1 MEVLGIRFCAVA
13 EEAQEMA
20 EFFTKGLGLPER
32 DLGGGE
38 GFHGAV
44 IPAGTSWIEIW
55 QKAADMPVGLM
66 LQIVVDDADAVAATA
81 KQNGID
87 VQGPME
93 AHGEKIYFA
102 IAPGGLSVSFQ
113 QVLGEPAGDT

>member
-20 EFFTKGLGLPER
+20 EFFTVGLGLPQR
-32 DLGGGE
+32 DLGDGE

-81 KQNGID
+81 RGNGIE

-102 IAPGGLSVSFQ
+102 VAPGGLSVSFQ
-113 QVLGEPAGDT
+113 QVLDAPAGDA

>member
-1 MEVLGIRFCAVA
+1 
-13 EEAQEMA
+13 MA

-32 DLGGGE
+32 PLDAGE

-55 QKAADMPVGLM
+55 QKGADMPAGLM

-81 KQNGID
+81 RKNGID
-87 VQGPME
+87 VNGPME

-102 IAPGGLSVSFQ
+102 VAPGGLSVSFQ
-113 QVLGEPAGDT
+113 QVLEDPT

>member
-1 MEVLGIRFCAVA
+1 
-13 EEAQEMA
+13 MA

-32 DLGGGE
+32 PLDAGE

-55 QKAADMPVGLM
+55 QRGADMPAGLM

-81 KQNGID
+81 RKNGID
-87 VQGPME
+87 VNGPME

-102 IAPGGLSVSFQ
+102 VAPGGLSVSFQ
-113 QVLGEPAGDT
+113 QVLEDPS

>member
-1 MEVLGIRFCAVA
+1 MKVLGIRFCAVA

-20 EFFTKGLGLPER
+20 EFFTQGLGLPER
-32 DLGGGE
+32 DLGGGD

-55 QKAADMPVGLM
+55 QKSAEMPAGLM
-66 LQIVVDDADAVAATA
+66 LQIVVDDADAVAENARS
-81 KQNGID
+81 NGVD

-102 IAPGGLSVSFQ
+102 VAPGGLSISFQ
-113 QVLGEPAGDT
+113 EVLGEAG

>member
-13 EEAQEMA
+13 EEAQPMA

-32 DLGGGE
+32 PLDAGE

-55 QKAADMPVGLM
+55 QKAADMPAGLM

-81 KQNGID
+81 RKNGID
-87 VQGPME
+87 VNGPME

-102 IAPGGLSVSFQ
+102 VAPGGLSVSFQ
-113 QVLGEPAGDT
+113 QVLEDPS

>member
-1 MEVLGIRFCAVA
+1 
-13 EEAQEMA
+13 MA

-32 DLGGGE
+32 PLDAGE

-55 QKAADMPVGLM
+55 QKGADMPAGLM

-81 KQNGID
+81 RKNGID
-87 VQGPME
+87 VTGPME

-102 IAPGGLSVSFQ
+102 VAPGGLSVSFQ
-113 QVLGEPAGDT
+113 QVLEDPS

>member
-20 EFFTKGLGLPER
+20 EFFTRGLGLPDR
-32 DLGGGE
+32 DLGGGGE
-38 GFHGAV
+38 FHGAV

-55 QKAADMPVGLM
+55 QKGPDMPVGLM
-66 LQIVVDDADAVAATA
+66 LQIVVDDADAVAETA
-81 KQNGID
+81 RRNGID

-102 IAPGGLSVSFQ
+102 VAPGGLSISFQ
-113 QVLGEPAGDT
+113 QVLEPAE

>member
-1 MEVLGIRFCAVA
+1 
-13 EEAQEMA
+13 MA

-32 DLGGGE
+32 PLDAGE

-55 QKAADMPVGLM
+55 QKGADMPAGLM

-81 KQNGID
+81 RKNGID
-87 VQGPME
+87 VNGPME

-102 IAPGGLSVSFQ
+102 VAPGGLGVSFQ
-113 QVLGEPAGDT
+113 QVLEDPS

>member
-13 EEAQEMA
+13 EEAKPMA

-38 GFHGAV
+38 EFHGAV

-55 QKAADMPVGLM
+55 QKGADMPAGLM

-81 KQNGID
+81 RESGIE
-87 VQGPME
+87 VNGPME

-102 IAPGGLSVSFQ
+102 VAPGGLSVSFQ
-113 QVLGEPAGDT
+113 QVLES

>member
-1 MEVLGIRFCAVA
+1 MNVLGIRFCAVA
-13 EEAQEMA
+13 DEAQEMA
-20 EFFTKGLGLPER
+20 DFFTRGLGLPER
-32 DLGGGE
+32 EMGGGD
-38 GFHGAV
+38 GFHGCV

-66 LQIVVDDADAVAATA
+66 LQIVVDDADAVAETA
-81 KQNGID
+81 KSNGIE

-102 IAPGGLSVSFQ
+102 VAPGGLSISFQ
-113 QVLGEPAGDT
+113 EVVGQPE

>member
-1 MEVLGIRFCAVA
+1 MNVLGIRFCAVA
-13 EEAQEMA
+13 DEAQEMA
-20 EFFTKGLGLPER
+20 EFFTKGLGLAER
-32 DLGGGE
+32 DMGGGD
-38 GFHGAV
+38 GFHGCV

-66 LQIVVDDADAVAATA
+66 LQIVVADADAVAATA
-81 KQNGID
+81 ERNGIE

-102 IAPGGLSVSFQ
+102 VAPGGLSISFQ
-113 QVLGEPAGDT
+113 EVVEQQG